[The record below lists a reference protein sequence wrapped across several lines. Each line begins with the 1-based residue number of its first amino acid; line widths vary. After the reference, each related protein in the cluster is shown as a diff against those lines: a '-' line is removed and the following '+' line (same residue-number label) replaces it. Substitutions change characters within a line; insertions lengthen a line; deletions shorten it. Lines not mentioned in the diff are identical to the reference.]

1 MTKLKLFRLERDL
14 KAIDIAKGL
23 NVHPSTISTVESG
36 KARASDRVRLK
47 LCRFF
52 GVAEQELFS
61 DDRYAI

>member
-47 LCRFF
+47 LCKFYE
-52 GVAEQELFS
+52 VQESELFS
-61 DDRYAI
+61 NEFYAV

>member
-47 LCRFF
+47 LCRFY
-52 GVAEQELFS
+52 GVSEQELFS